1 MSYSNTSRRSLLRRS
16 VAAATATLAVWA
28 TTVAI
33 SAAPQA
39 AAQVEPGDVE
49 VTLGPGASTTV
60 AKTVTTPVVP
70 PNPDLVFLADTT
82 GSMGGAIADVR
93 NNAGAVTGAVLDA
106 QPTARFAVSEYRD
119 AGDPFAFR
127 VNQNLTGDAT
137 AVQNGINAW
146 VASGGGDIPEAAV
159 NALFEIGSGAI
170 AFRPDGTRI
179 VAWFGDAPS
188 HDPSLGH
195 TLADAIAALQAA
207 DIRVIAVNM
216 GPSGGGLDAGGQA
229 SAIVDATG
237 GVLLNN
243 VPANQ
248 VAQAIIDGI
257 QAVQV
262 TVTPTITTCDPQLT
276 VGFAPASRTVDSGD
290 VAGFTETITVNP
302 GTPAGTYH
310 CTVDFLVDGTSRGFI
325 EQNTVHVPGLS
336 INDVTVDEG
345 NAGTTPATF
354 TVSLDRPS
362 PNPVTVDF
370 TTANG
375 TAVAPGDYAA
385 TAGAVTFAP
394 GETSK
399 QAIVPVV
406 GDTVDELNET
416 FTVTLSAAGGAAIT
430 DAVGVGTIVD
440 DDRDGVFSCRA
451 SALNVVG
458 VEPVVA
464 NPADVPC
471 VDDSETLAQVG
482 LNAGALTVDA
492 KVLSATTDQTP
503 DDLTSAPPAAGD
515 NATAKAKVDT
525 TTISTL
531 GLTIELG
538 VIQAEATARCAPSG
552 GGLAPQFSGSSTIAS
567 LRINGISTTVGS
579 APLTIPLVIGSL
591 KLNSTETTATSV
603 TQRAV
608 VLDTLLADVVIGEAH
623 ADIHGTGAHPNG
635 NPCTS

>member
-1 MSYSNTSRRSLLRRS
+1 MSHPSTRHSWLRRS
-16 VAAATATLAVWA
+16 VATAAAALAAWA
-28 TTVAI
+28 TTAVVV
-33 SAAPQA
+33 AAPQA
-39 AAQVEPGDVE
+39 AAQVDPSEVE

-60 AKTVTTPVVP
+60 AKTVTTPAVP

-93 NNAGAVTGAVLDA
+93 TNAGAVTSAVLDA
-106 QPTARFAVSEYRD
+106 QPTAQFAVSEYRD

-127 VNQNLTGDAT
+127 VNQNLTGDTT

-146 VASGGGDIPEAAV
+146 VASGGGDIPEAAI
-159 NALFEIGSGAI
+159 NALYEIGSGAI

-188 HDPSLGH
+188 HDPSQGH

-216 GPSGGGLDAGGQA
+216 GPAGGGLDAGGQA
-229 SAIVDATG
+229 TAIVDATG

-248 VAQAIIDGI
+248 VAQAILDGI
-257 QAVQV
+257 QAVEV
-262 TVTPTITTCDPQLT
+262 TVTPTITACDPQLA
-276 VGFAPASRTVDSGD
+276 VGFAPASRTVPSGQD
-290 VAGFTETITVNP
+290 ADFTETISVNP

-310 CTVDFLVDGTSRGFI
+310 CTVDFLVDGASRGFV
-325 EQNTVHVPGLS
+325 EQNTVHVPGVS
-336 INDVTVDEG
+336 VDDVTVTEG

-362 PNPVTVDF
+362 PAPVTVDF
-370 TTANG
+370 ATADG
-375 TAVAPGDYAA
+375 TAVAPADYAV
-385 TAGAVTFAP
+385 TAGTVTFAP
-394 GETSK
+394 GETTK
-399 QAIVPVV
+399 PVTAPV
-406 GDTVDELNET
+406 NGDTVDEPNET
-416 FTVTLSAAGGAAIT
+416 FTVVLSAASGAAIT
-430 DAVGVGTIVD
+430 DPVGVGTIVD

-451 SALNVVG
+451 SALNLVG

-464 NPADVPC
+464 NPANVPC
-471 VDDSETLAQVG
+471 ADDGKALAQAD
-482 LNAGALTVDA
+482 LNAAALSVKA

-503 DDLTSAPPAAGD
+503 DDPTSAPPAAGD
-515 NATAKAKVDT
+515 NATANAKVDT

-531 GLTIELG
+531 GLTVELG
-538 VIQAEATARCAPSG
+538 VIKSEAAVRCVPSG

-567 LRINGISTTVGS
+567 LKINGVPTTVGS
-579 APLTIPLVIGSL
+579 APVTIPLVIGSL
-591 KLNSTETTATSV
+591 RLNSTETTATSV

-608 VLDTLLADVVIGEAH
+608 VLDTPLADVVIGEAH

>member
-1 MSYSNTSRRSLLRRS
+1 MSYSSARRHSSLRRS
-16 VAAATATLAVWA
+16 VAAATAMLAVWA
-28 TTVAI
+28 ATVAI
-33 SAAPQA
+33 VAAPQA
-39 AAQVEPGDVE
+39 AAQVDPGDVE

-60 AKTVTTPVVP
+60 AKTVTTPAIP

-93 NNAGAVTGAVLDA
+93 NNAGAVTSAVLNA
-106 QPTARFAVSEYRD
+106 QPTAQFAVSEYRD
-119 AGDPFAFR
+119 AGDPFVFR
-127 VNQNLTGDAT
+127 VNQNLTGDTT

-146 VASGGGDIPEAAV
+146 VASGGGDIPEAAI
-159 NALFEIGSGAI
+159 NALFELGSGAI

-188 HDPSLGH
+188 HDPSQGH
-195 TLADAIAALQAA
+195 TLAAAIAALQAA

-216 GPSGGGLDAGGQA
+216 GPAGGGLDAGGQA
-229 SAIVDATG
+229 TAVVNATG

-248 VAQAIIDGI
+248 VAQAILDGI

-262 TVTPTITTCDPQLT
+262 TVTPTITVCDPQLT
-276 VGFAPASRTVDSGD
+276 IGFAPASRTVTSGD

-325 EQNTVHVPGLS
+325 EQNTVHVPGVS
-336 INDVTVDEG
+336 INDVTVAEG
-345 NAGTTPATF
+345 NAGTAPATF

-362 PNPVTVDF
+362 PSPVTVDF
-370 TTANG
+370 ATANG
-375 TAVAPGDYAA
+375 SAVAPADYAS
-385 TAGAVTFAP
+385 TAGTVTFAP
-394 GETSK
+394 GETTK
-399 QAIVPVV
+399 PVIVPVN
-406 GDTVDELNET
+406 GDTVDEPDET

-430 DAVGVGTIVD
+430 DPVGVGTIVD

-451 SALNVVG
+451 SALNLVG
-458 VEPVVA
+458 IEPVVA
-464 NPADVPC
+464 NPANVPC
-471 VDDSETLAQVG
+471 VDDSTTLAQVD
-482 LNAGALTVDA
+482 LNAAALTVKA
-492 KVLSATTDQTP
+492 KVLSATTGQTP

-515 NATAKAKVDT
+515 NSTANAKVDT

-538 VIQAEATARCAPSG
+538 VIKSEATAKCVPSG
-552 GGLAPQFSGSSTIAS
+552 TGLTPQFSGSSTIAS
-567 LRINGISTTVGS
+567 LKINGVPTTIGS
-579 APLTIPLVIGSL
+579 APITIPLVIGSL
-591 KLNSTETTATSV
+591 RLNSTETTATSV

-623 ADIHGTGAHPNG
+623 ADVHGTGAHPNG
-635 NPCTS
+635 NPCTG

>member
-1 MSYSNTSRRSLLRRS
+1 MSYSNTRRRSLLRRS

-39 AAQVEPGDVE
+39 GAQVEPGDVE

-60 AKTVTTPVVP
+60 AKTVTTPAVP

-93 NNAGAVTGAVLDA
+93 NNAGAVTNAVLDA

-127 VNQNLTGDAT
+127 VNQNLTADAT

-146 VASGGGDIPEAAV
+146 VASGGGDFPEAAI

-229 SAIVDATG
+229 GAIVDATG

-262 TVTPTITTCDPQLT
+262 TVTPAITACDPQLT
-276 VGFAPASRTVDSGD
+276 IGFAPASRTVDSGD
-290 VAGFTETITVNP
+290 VAEFTETITVDP

-370 TTANG
+370 TTADA

-385 TAGAVTFAP
+385 TAGTVTFAP

-399 QAIVPVV
+399 LVIVPVV

-416 FTVTLSAAGGAAIT
+416 FTVTLAAAGGAAIT

-458 VEPVVA
+458 IEPVVA

-482 LNAGALTVDA
+482 LNAGALAVNA

-515 NATAKAKVDT
+515 NATANAKVDT

-531 GLTIELG
+531 GLIIELG
-538 VIQAEATARCAPSG
+538 VIKSEAAVECAPSG
-552 GGLAPQFSGSSTIAS
+552 TGLAPRFSGSSTIAS
-567 LRINGISTTVGS
+567 LKINGVPTTVGS

-623 ADIHGTGAHPNG
+623 ADIHGTGVHPNG

>member
-1 MSYSNTSRRSLLRRS
+1 M
-16 VAAATATLAVWA
+16 VAVWA

-33 SAAPQA
+33 VAGPQA
-39 AAQVEPGDVE
+39 AAQVDPGDVE

-60 AKTVTTPVVP
+60 AKTVTTPAVP

-82 GSMGGAIADVR
+82 GSMGGAITDVR
-93 NNAGAVTGAVLDA
+93 NNAGAVTSAVLNA
-106 QPTARFAVSEYRD
+106 QPTAQFAVSEYRD

-127 VNQNLTGDAT
+127 VNQNLTGDTT

-146 VASGGGDIPEAAV
+146 VAAGGGDIPEAAI

-195 TLADAIAALQAA
+195 TLAAAIAALQAA

-216 GPSGGGLDAGGQA
+216 GPAGGGLDAGGQA
-229 SAIVDATG
+229 TAIVNATG

-248 VAQAIIDGI
+248 VAQAILDGI

-262 TVTPTITTCDPQLT
+262 TVTPTITACDPQLT
-276 VGFAPASRTVDSGD
+276 VGFAPASRTITSGG
-290 VAGFTETITVNP
+290 VADFTETITVNP

-325 EQNTVHVPGLS
+325 EQNTVHVPGVS
-336 INDVTVDEG
+336 INDVTVAEG

-354 TVSLDRPS
+354 TASLDRPS
-362 PNPVTVDF
+362 PSPVTVDF
-370 TTANG
+370 TTTNG
-375 TAVAPGDYAA
+375 TAVAPADYAS
-385 TAGAVTFAP
+385 TAGTVTFAP
-394 GETSK
+394 GETTK
-399 QAIVPVV
+399 PVIVPVN
-406 GDTVDELNET
+406 GDTVDEPDET

-430 DAVGVGTIVD
+430 DPVGVGTIVD

-451 SALNVVG
+451 SAVNLVG
-458 VEPVVA
+458 IEPVVA
-464 NPADVPC
+464 NPANVPC
-471 VDDSETLAQVG
+471 VDDSTTLAQVD
-482 LNAGALTVDA
+482 LNAAALTVKA

-515 NATAKAKVDT
+515 NTTANAKVDT

-538 VIQAEATARCAPSG
+538 VIKSEATAKCVSSG
-552 GGLAPQFSGSSTIAS
+552 SGLAPQFSGSSTIAS
-567 LRINGISTTVGS
+567 LKINGVPTTVGS
-579 APLTIPLVIGSL
+579 APVTIPLVIGSL
-591 KLNSTETTATSV
+591 RLNSTETTATSV

-623 ADIHGTGAHPNG
+623 ADVHGTGAHPNG
-635 NPCTS
+635 NPCRG

>member
-1 MSYSNTSRRSLLRRS
+1 MSGSHEQRRSVLRRS
-16 VAAATATLAVWA
+16 AAAVTAALVVWA
-28 TTVAI
+28 TTAVVV
-33 SAAPQA
+33 AAPRA
-39 AAQVEPGDVE
+39 AAQVDPIDVE
-49 VTLGPGASTTV
+49 VTLGPGASATV
-60 AKTVTTPVVP
+60 AKTVTTPAIP

-82 GSMGGAIADVR
+82 GSMGGAITDVR
-93 NNAGAVTGAVLDA
+93 NNAGAVTSAVLDA
-106 QPTARFAVSEYRD
+106 QPTAQFAAAEYRD
-119 AGDPFAFR
+119 AGDAFVFR
-127 VNQNLTGDAT
+127 VNQSLTGDPV

-146 VASGGGDIPEAAV
+146 VAGGGGDLPEAAI

-188 HDPSLGH
+188 HDPSQGH

-216 GPSGGGLDAGGQA
+216 GAAGGGLDAGGQA
-229 SAIVDATG
+229 SAIVNATG

-248 VAQAIIDGI
+248 VAQAILDGI
-257 QAVQV
+257 QAVEV
-262 TVTPTITTCDPQLT
+262 TVTPTITACDPQLT
-276 VGFAPASRTVDSGD
+276 LGFDPASRTVTSGD
-290 VAGFTETITVNP
+290 VAAFTETITVNP

-310 CTVDFLVDGTSRGFI
+310 CTVDFLVDGTSRGFV

-336 INDVTVDEG
+336 IDDVTVDES

-370 TTANG
+370 TTADA
-375 TAVAPGDYAA
+375 TAVAPADYAP

-394 GETSK
+394 GETSRPVT
-399 QAIVPVV
+399 VPVN
-406 GDTVDELNET
+406 GDTVDEPDET
-416 FTVTLSAAGGAAIT
+416 FTVTLSAAVGAAIT

-458 VEPVVA
+458 IEPVVA
-464 NPADVPC
+464 NPTNVPC
-471 VDDSETLAQVG
+471 VDDNETLAQVG
-482 LNAGALTVDA
+482 LNAGALAVNA
-492 KVLSATTDQTP
+492 KVLSAATDQTP
-503 DDLTSAPPAAGD
+503 TDPTSAPPAAGD
-515 NATAKAKVDT
+515 NATANAKVDT
-525 TTISTL
+525 TTISAL

-538 VIQAEATARCAPSG
+538 VIKSEAAARCAPGG

-567 LRINGISTTVGS
+567 LKINGVPTTVGS

-623 ADIHGTGAHPNG
+623 ADVHGTGAHPHG

>member
-1 MSYSNTSRRSLLRRS
+1 MSHSRQRRHSVLRRS
-16 VAAATATLAVWA
+16 VAAATATLTLWA
-28 TTVAI
+28 TTAVVV
-33 SAAPQA
+33 AAPPA
-39 AAQVEPGDVE
+39 AAQVDPVDVV

-60 AKTVTTPVVP
+60 AKTVTTPAVP

-93 NNAGAVTGAVLDA
+93 NNAGAVTSAVLDA
-106 QPTARFAVSEYRD
+106 QPTAQFAVSEYRD
-119 AGDPFAFR
+119 AGDAFVFR
-127 VNQNLTGDAT
+127 VNQNLTGDTA

-146 VASGGGDIPEAAV
+146 AAGGGGDIPEAAI

-188 HDPSLGH
+188 HDPSQGH
-195 TLADAIAALQAA
+195 TLAAAIAALQAA
-207 DIRVIAVNM
+207 DIRVIAVNV
-216 GPSGGGLDAGGQA
+216 GPAGGGLDAGGQA
-229 SAIVDATG
+229 TAIVNATG

-243 VPANQ
+243 VPSNQ
-248 VAQAIIDGI
+248 VAQAILDGI
-257 QAVQV
+257 QAVKV
-262 TVTPTITTCDPQLT
+262 TVTPTITACDPQLT

-290 VAGFTETITVNP
+290 VADFTETITVNP

-336 INDVTVDEG
+336 INDVTVAEG
-345 NAGTTPATF
+345 DAGTTPATF

-362 PNPVTVDF
+362 PSPVTVNF

-375 TAVAPGDYAA
+375 TAVAPGDYTA
-385 TAGAVTFAP
+385 TAGTVTFAP
-394 GETSK
+394 GETAK
-399 QAIVPVV
+399 PATVPVV

-416 FTVTLSAAGGAAIT
+416 FTVTLSAADGAAIT

-458 VEPVVA
+458 IEPVVA
-464 NPADVPC
+464 NPANVPC

-482 LNAGALTVDA
+482 LNAGALAVNA

-538 VIQAEATARCAPSG
+538 VIQAEAVARCVPSG
-552 GGLAPQFSGSSTIAS
+552 GGLAPQFTGSSTIAS
-567 LRINGISTTVGS
+567 LKINGVSTTVGS
-579 APLTIPLVIGSL
+579 APVTIPLLIGSL
-591 KLNSTETTATSV
+591 RLNSTETTATSV

-608 VLDTLLADVVIGEAH
+608 VLDTLLTDVVIGEAH
-623 ADIHGTGAHPNG
+623 ADIHGTGTHPNG

>member
-1 MSYSNTSRRSLLRRS
+1 M
-16 VAAATATLAVWA
+16 VAVWA

-33 SAAPQA
+33 VAAPQA
-39 AAQVEPGDVE
+39 VAQVDPGNVE
-49 VTLGPGASTTV
+49 VTLGPGAGTTV
-60 AKTVTTPVVP
+60 AKTVTTPAVP

-93 NNAGAVTGAVLDA
+93 NNAGAVTSAVLNA
-106 QPTARFAVSEYRD
+106 QPTAQFAVSEYRD
-119 AGDPFAFR
+119 AGDPFVFR
-127 VNQNLTGDAT
+127 VNQNLTGDTT

-146 VASGGGDIPEAAV
+146 VASGGGDFPEAAI
-159 NALFEIGSGAI
+159 NALFEIGSGAV

-188 HDPSLGH
+188 HDPSQGH
-195 TLADAIAALQAA
+195 TLAAAIAALQAA

-216 GPSGGGLDAGGQA
+216 GPAGSGLDTGGQA
-229 SAIVDATG
+229 TTIVNATG

-248 VAQAIIDGI
+248 VAQAILDGI

-262 TVTPTITTCDPQLT
+262 TVTPTITACDPQLT
-276 VGFAPASRTVDSGD
+276 VGFAPASRTVTSGD

-325 EQNTVHVPGLS
+325 EQNTVHVPGVS
-336 INDVTVDEG
+336 INDVTVAEG

-362 PNPVTVDF
+362 PSPVTVDF
-370 TTANG
+370 TTSNG
-375 TAVAPGDYAA
+375 TAVAPADYTS
-385 TAGAVTFAP
+385 TAGTVTFAP
-394 GETSK
+394 GETTK
-399 QAIVPVV
+399 AVVVPVN
-406 GDTVDELNET
+406 GDTVDEPDET

-430 DAVGVGTIVD
+430 DPVGVGTIID

-451 SALNVVG
+451 SAVNLVG
-458 VEPVVA
+458 IEPVVA
-464 NPADVPC
+464 NPANVPC
-471 VDDSETLAQVG
+471 VDDGTTVAQVD
-482 LNAGALTVDA
+482 LNAAALTVKA

-515 NATAKAKVDT
+515 NATANAKVDT

-538 VIQAEATARCAPSG
+538 VIKSEATAKCVPSG
-552 GGLAPQFSGSSTIAS
+552 TGLAPQFSGSSTIAS
-567 LRINGISTTVGS
+567 LKINGVSTTIGS
-579 APLTIPLVIGSL
+579 APITIPLVIGSL
-591 KLNSTETTATSV
+591 RLNSTETTATSV

-635 NPCTS
+635 NPCTG

>member
-1 MSYSNTSRRSLLRRS
+1 M
-16 VAAATATLAVWA
+16 AAATATLAVWA

>member
-1 MSYSNTSRRSLLRRS
+1 MSHPSTRHSWLRRS
-16 VAAATATLAVWA
+16 VATAAAALAAWA
-28 TTVAI
+28 TTAVVV
-33 SAAPQA
+33 AAPQA
-39 AAQVEPGDVE
+39 AAQVDPSEVE

-60 AKTVTTPVVP
+60 AKTVTTPAVP

-93 NNAGAVTGAVLDA
+93 TNAGAVTSAVLDA
-106 QPTARFAVSEYRD
+106 QPTAQFAVSEYRD

-127 VNQNLTGDAT
+127 VNQNLTGDTT

-146 VASGGGDIPEAAV
+146 VASGGGDIPEAAI
-159 NALFEIGSGAI
+159 NALYEIGSGAI

-188 HDPSLGH
+188 HDPSQGH

-216 GPSGGGLDAGGQA
+216 GPAGGGLDTGGQA
-229 SAIVDATG
+229 TAIVDATG

-248 VAQAIIDGI
+248 VAQAILNGI
-257 QAVQV
+257 QAVEV
-262 TVTPTITTCDPQLT
+262 TVTPTITACDPQLA
-276 VGFAPASRTVDSGD
+276 VGFAPASRTVPSGQD
-290 VAGFTETITVNP
+290 ADFTETISVNP

-310 CTVDFLVDGTSRGFI
+310 CTVDFLVDGASRGFV
-325 EQNTVHVPGLS
+325 EQNTVHVPGVS
-336 INDVTVDEG
+336 VDDVTVTEG

-362 PNPVTVDF
+362 PAPVTVDF
-370 TTANG
+370 ATADG
-375 TAVAPGDYAA
+375 TAVAPADYAV
-385 TAGAVTFAP
+385 TAGTVTFAP
-394 GETSK
+394 GETTK
-399 QAIVPVV
+399 PVTAPV
-406 GDTVDELNET
+406 SGDTVDEPNET
-416 FTVTLSAAGGAAIT
+416 FTVVLSAASGAAIT
-430 DAVGVGTIVD
+430 DPVGVGTIVD

-451 SALNVVG
+451 SALNLVG

-464 NPADVPC
+464 NPANVPC
-471 VDDSETLAQVG
+471 ADDGKALAQAD
-482 LNAGALTVDA
+482 LNAAALSVKA

-503 DDLTSAPPAAGD
+503 DDPTSAPPAAGD
-515 NATAKAKVDT
+515 NATANAKVDT

-531 GLTIELG
+531 GLTVELG
-538 VIQAEATARCAPSG
+538 VIKSEAAVRCVPSG

-567 LRINGISTTVGS
+567 LKINGVPTTVGS
-579 APLTIPLVIGSL
+579 APVTIPLVIGSL
-591 KLNSTETTATSV
+591 RLNSTETTATSV

-608 VLDTLLADVVIGEAH
+608 VLDTPLADVVIGEAH